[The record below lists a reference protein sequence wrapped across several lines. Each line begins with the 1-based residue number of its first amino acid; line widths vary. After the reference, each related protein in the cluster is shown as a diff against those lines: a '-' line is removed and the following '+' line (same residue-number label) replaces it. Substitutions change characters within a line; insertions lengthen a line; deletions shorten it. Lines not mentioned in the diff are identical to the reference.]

1 MQMRYNSLMNN
12 TRTIALIFSNE
23 IPAAEVDKAVDDFL
37 TKNQVNAK
45 FSYGSFYAD
54 SYFYYIDFFNYTE
67 EEIDNFAHQ
76 ILDVTPQI
84 VDFIFAA

>member
-1 MQMRYNSLMNN
+1 MRYNSLMTN

-23 IPAAEVDKAVDDFL
+23 TPASEVDKAVDAFL
-37 TKNQVNAK
+37 SEKKINAK

-54 SYFYYIDFFNYTE
+54 RYFYYIDFFNYTE

-84 VDFIFAA
+84 ADFIFAA